1 MIQIEHNL
9 NVLYDDKF
17 LIDSEDKK
25 KEEEEIIC
33 KETNVFLNKIHS
45 KKGKKDFFHS
55 KTLTNSQEKIK
66 KFSRM

>member
-25 KEEEEIIC
+25 KEEEEIVC
-33 KETNVFLNKIHS
+33 KETNVFLNKIRS
-45 KKGKKDFFHS
+45 KKELI
-55 KTLTNSQEKIK
+55 T
-66 KFSRM
+66 